1 MNDKLPEAPKAAG
14 NYVTVK
20 KIGDF
25 IYTSGHVPITDE
37 KKIIGKIPNEISIEE
52 GYDAA
57 SLCAEL
63 AIASLLTI
71 SDIKKLIPVN
81 VLGFVNSSPDFIDQP
96 RVLNGFTDKLDEFFS
111 EKPTRSAVGV
121 SSLPLNVCV
130 EVQSVFYICLLYTS
144 PSPRDRIRS
153 RMPSS
158 A

>member
-1 MNDKLPEAPKAAG
+1 MMNDKLPEAPKAAG

-37 KKIIGKIPNEISIEE
+37 KKIIGKIPNDISIEE

-63 AIASLLTI
+63 TIASLLTI

-81 VLGFVNSSPDFIDQP
+81 VLGFVNSSSDFTDQP
-96 RVLNGFTDKLDEFFS
+96 KVLNGFTDKLDEFFS

-130 EVQSVFYICLLYTS
+130 EVQSVFYINE
-144 PSPRDRIRS
+144 
-153 RMPSS
+153 
-158 A
+158 

>member
-63 AIASLLTI
+63 TIASLLTI

-81 VLGFVNSSPDFIDQP
+81 VLGFINSSSDFTDQP
-96 RVLNGFTDKLDEFFS
+96 KVLNGFTDKLDEFFS

-130 EVQSVFYICLLYTS
+130 EVQSVFYINE
-144 PSPRDRIRS
+144 
-153 RMPSS
+153 
-158 A
+158 

>member
-37 KKIIGKIPNEISIEE
+37 KKIIGKIPNDISIEE

-63 AIASLLTI
+63 TIASLLTI

-81 VLGFVNSSPDFIDQP
+81 VLGFVNCTSDFTDQP
-96 RVLNGFTDKLDEFFS
+96 KVLNGFTDKLDEFFS

-130 EVQSVFYICLLYTS
+130 EVQSVFYINE
-144 PSPRDRIRS
+144 
-153 RMPSS
+153 
-158 A
+158 

>member
-1 MNDKLPEAPKAAG
+1 MNDKFPEAPKAAG

-63 AIASLLTI
+63 TIASLLTI

-81 VLGFVNSSPDFIDQP
+81 VLGFVNSSSDFTGQP
-96 RVLNGFTDKLDEFFS
+96 QVLNGFTDKLDEFFS

-130 EVQSVFYICLLYTS
+130 EVQSVFYINE
-144 PSPRDRIRS
+144 
-153 RMPSS
+153 
-158 A
+158 

>member
-37 KKIIGKIPNEISIEE
+37 KKIIGKIPNDISIEE

-63 AIASLLTI
+63 TIASLLTI

-81 VLGFVNSSPDFIDQP
+81 VLGFVNSSSDFTDQP
-96 RVLNGFTDKLDEFFS
+96 KVLNGFTDKLDEFFS
-111 EKPTRSAVGV
+111 EKPTRSAVCA

-130 EVQSVFYICLLYTS
+130 EVQSVFYINE
-144 PSPRDRIRS
+144 
-153 RMPSS
+153 
-158 A
+158 

>member
-37 KKIIGKIPNEISIEE
+37 KKTIGKIPNEISIEE

-63 AIASLLTI
+63 TIASLLTT

-81 VLGFVNSSPDFIDQP
+81 VLGFVNCTSDFTDQP
-96 RVLNGFTDKLDEFFS
+96 KVLNGFTDKLDEFFL

-130 EVQSVFYICLLYTS
+130 EVQSVFYINE
-144 PSPRDRIRS
+144 
-153 RMPSS
+153 
-158 A
+158 

>member
-37 KKIIGKIPNEISIEE
+37 KKTIGKIPNEISIEE

-63 AIASLLTI
+63 TIASLVTI

-81 VLGFVNSSPDFIDQP
+81 VLGFVNSSSDFTDQP
-96 RVLNGFTDKLDEFFS
+96 KVLNGFTDKLDEFFS

-130 EVQSVFYICLLYTS
+130 EVQSVFYINE
-144 PSPRDRIRS
+144 
-153 RMPSS
+153 
-158 A
+158 

>member
-1 MNDKLPEAPKAAG
+1 MNDKLPEAPKAVG

-37 KKIIGKIPNEISIEE
+37 KKIIGKIPNDISIEE

-63 AIASLLTI
+63 TIASLLTI

-81 VLGFVNSSPDFIDQP
+81 VLGFVNSSSDFTDQP
-96 RVLNGFTDKLDEFFS
+96 KVLNGFTDKLDEFFS

-130 EVQSVFYICLLYTS
+130 EVQSVFYINE
-144 PSPRDRIRS
+144 
-153 RMPSS
+153 
-158 A
+158 

>member
-25 IYTSGHVPITDE
+25 IYTSGHFPITDE
-37 KKIIGKIPNEISIEE
+37 KKTIGKIPNEISIEE

-63 AIASLLTI
+63 TIASLLTI

-81 VLGFVNSSPDFIDQP
+81 VLGFVNSSSDFTDQP
-96 RVLNGFTDKLDEFFS
+96 KVLNGFTDKLDEFFS
-111 EKPTRSAVGV
+111 EKPTRAAVGV

-130 EVQSVFYICLLYTS
+130 EVQSVFYINE
-144 PSPRDRIRS
+144 
-153 RMPSS
+153 
-158 A
+158 

>member
-20 KIGDF
+20 KIGAF

-37 KKIIGKIPNEISIEE
+37 KKIIGKIPNDISIEE

-63 AIASLLTI
+63 TIASLLTI

-81 VLGFVNSSPDFIDQP
+81 VLGFVNSSSDFTDQP
-96 RVLNGFTDKLDEFFS
+96 KVLNGFTDKLDEFFS

-130 EVQSVFYICLLYTS
+130 EVQSVFYINE
-144 PSPRDRIRS
+144 
-153 RMPSS
+153 
-158 A
+158 

>member
-1 MNDKLPEAPKAAG
+1 MCIRDS
-14 NYVTVK
+14 
-20 KIGDF
+20 F

-63 AIASLLTI
+63 TIASLLTI

-81 VLGFVNSSPDFIDQP
+81 VSGFVNSSPDFIDQP
-96 RVLNGFTDKLDEFFS
+96 KVLNGFTDKLDEFFS

-130 EVQSVFYICLLYTS
+130 EVQTVFYINE
-144 PSPRDRIRS
+144 
-153 RMPSS
+153 
-158 A
+158 

>member
-1 MNDKLPEAPKAAG
+1 MNDKLPEEPKAAG

-63 AIASLLTI
+63 TIASLLTI

-81 VLGFVNSSPDFIDQP
+81 VLGFVNCTSDFTDQP
-96 RVLNGFTDKLDEFFS
+96 KVLNGFTDKLDEFFS

-130 EVQSVFYICLLYTS
+130 EVQSVFYINE
-144 PSPRDRIRS
+144 
-153 RMPSS
+153 
-158 A
+158 

>member
-37 KKIIGKIPNEISIEE
+37 KKITGKIPNDISIEE

-63 AIASLLTI
+63 TIASLLTI

-81 VLGFVNSSPDFIDQP
+81 VLGFVNSSSDFTDQP
-96 RVLNGFTDKLDEFFS
+96 KVLNGFTDKLDEFFS

-130 EVQSVFYICLLYTS
+130 EVQSVFYINE
-144 PSPRDRIRS
+144 
-153 RMPSS
+153 
-158 A
+158 

>member
-37 KKIIGKIPNEISIEE
+37 KKIIGKIPNEISLEE

-63 AIASLLTI
+63 TIASLLTI

-81 VLGFVNSSPDFIDQP
+81 VLGFVNSSSDFTDQP
-96 RVLNGFTDKLDEFFS
+96 KVLNGFTDKLDEFFS

-130 EVQSVFYICLLYTS
+130 EVQSVFYINE
-144 PSPRDRIRS
+144 
-153 RMPSS
+153 
-158 A
+158 

>member
-37 KKIIGKIPNEISIEE
+37 KKIVGKIPNDISIEE

-63 AIASLLTI
+63 TIASLLTI
-71 SDIKKLIPVN
+71 SDIKKLIHGN
-81 VLGFVNSSPDFIDQP
+81 MKYLLLSD
-96 RVLNGFTDKLDEFFS
+96 LLD
-111 EKPTRSAVGV
+111 
-121 SSLPLNVCV
+121 
-130 EVQSVFYICLLYTS
+130 
-144 PSPRDRIRS
+144 
-153 RMPSS
+153 
-158 A
+158 

>member
-63 AIASLLTI
+63 TISSLLTI

-81 VLGFVNSSPDFIDQP
+81 VLGFVNSSSDFTDQP
-96 RVLNGFTDKLDEFFS
+96 KVLNGFTDKLDEFFS

-130 EVQSVFYICLLYTS
+130 EVQSVFYINE
-144 PSPRDRIRS
+144 
-153 RMPSS
+153 
-158 A
+158 

>member
-20 KIGDF
+20 NIGDF

-37 KKIIGKIPNEISIEE
+37 KKIIGKIPNDISIEE

-63 AIASLLTI
+63 TIASLLTI

-81 VLGFVNSSPDFIDQP
+81 VLGFVNSSSDFTDQP
-96 RVLNGFTDKLDEFFS
+96 KVLNGFTDKLDEFFS
-111 EKPTRSAVGV
+111 QKPTRSAVGV

-130 EVQSVFYICLLYTS
+130 EVQSVFYINE
-144 PSPRDRIRS
+144 
-153 RMPSS
+153 
-158 A
+158 

>member
-1 MNDKLPEAPKAAG
+1 MNDKLPESPKAAG

-37 KKIIGKIPNEISIEE
+37 KKIIGKIPNEISTEE

-63 AIASLLTI
+63 TIASLLTI

-81 VLGFVNSSPDFIDQP
+81 VLGFVNSSSDFTGQP
-96 RVLNGFTDKLDEFFS
+96 QVLNGFTDKLDEFFS

-130 EVQSVFYICLLYTS
+130 EVQSVFYINE
-144 PSPRDRIRS
+144 
-153 RMPSS
+153 
-158 A
+158 

>member
-20 KIGDF
+20 QIGDF

-37 KKIIGKIPNEISIEE
+37 KKIIGKIPNEISIDE

-63 AIASLLTI
+63 TIASLLTI
-71 SDIKKLIPVN
+71 SDIKKFIPVN
-81 VLGFVNSSPDFIDQP
+81 VLGFVNSSSDFTDQP
-96 RVLNGFTDKLDEFFS
+96 KVLTGLTDKLDEFFS

-130 EVQSVFYICLLYTS
+130 EVQSVFYINE
-144 PSPRDRIRS
+144 
-153 RMPSS
+153 
-158 A
+158 

>member
-37 KKIIGKIPNEISIEE
+37 KKIIGKVPNEISIEE

-57 SLCAEL
+57 TLCAEL
-63 AIASLLTI
+63 TIASLLTI

-130 EVQSVFYICLLYTS
+130 EVQTVFYINE
-144 PSPRDRIRS
+144 
-153 RMPSS
+153 
-158 A
+158 

>member
-63 AIASLLTI
+63 TIASLLTI

-81 VLGFVNSSPDFIDQP
+81 VLGFVNSSSDFTGQP
-96 RVLNGFTDKLDEFFS
+96 QVLNGFTDKLDEFFS

-130 EVQSVFYICLLYTS
+130 EVQSVFYINE
-144 PSPRDRIRS
+144 
-153 RMPSS
+153 
-158 A
+158 

>member
-63 AIASLLTI
+63 TIASLLTI

-81 VLGFVNSSPDFIDQP
+81 VLGFVNSSSDFTDQP
-96 RVLNGFTDKLDEFFS
+96 KVLNGFTDKLDEFFS

-130 EVQSVFYICLLYTS
+130 EVQTVFYVNE
-144 PSPRDRIRS
+144 
-153 RMPSS
+153 
-158 A
+158 

>member
-63 AIASLLTI
+63 TIASLLTI

-81 VLGFVNSSPDFIDQP
+81 VLGFVNSSSDFTDQP
-96 RVLNGFTDKLDEFFS
+96 KVLNGFTDKLDEFFS
-111 EKPTRSAVGV
+111 EKPTRAAVGV

-130 EVQSVFYICLLYTS
+130 EVQSVFYINE
-144 PSPRDRIRS
+144 
-153 RMPSS
+153 
-158 A
+158 

>member
-37 KKIIGKIPNEISIEE
+37 KKIIGKIPNDISIEE

-63 AIASLLTI
+63 TIASLLTI

-81 VLGFVNSSPDFIDQP
+81 VLGFVNSSSDFTDQP
-96 RVLNGFTDKLDEFFS
+96 KVLNGFTDKLDEFFP

-130 EVQSVFYICLLYTS
+130 EVQSVFYINE
-144 PSPRDRIRS
+144 
-153 RMPSS
+153 
-158 A
+158 

>member
-1 MNDKLPEAPKAAG
+1 MNDELPEAPKAAG

-63 AIASLLTI
+63 TIASLLTI
-71 SDIKKLIPVN
+71 SDIKKFPKSFQNIAAKADEYMRGNLLLNEVRAEDVAKAFFHLSVSKKTTGA
-81 VLGFVNSSPDFIDQP
+81 VLTVDGGNI
-96 RVLNGFTDKLDEFFS
+96 
-111 EKPTRSAVGV
+111 AA
-121 SSLPLNVCV
+121 SL
-130 EVQSVFYICLLYTS
+130 
-144 PSPRDRIRS
+144 R
-153 RMPSS
+153 
-158 A
+158 

>member
-63 AIASLLTI
+63 TIASLLTI

-81 VLGFVNSSPDFIDQP
+81 VLGFVNSSPNFIDQP

-130 EVQSVFYICLLYTS
+130 EVQSVFYINE
-144 PSPRDRIRS
+144 
-153 RMPSS
+153 
-158 A
+158 